1 MFCML
6 PGESQKQRLVAHDL
20 LDHYALAV
28 RDSAQ
33 EVDEGGSNHR
43 RLIAEHVRSL
53 RQHCCHGRVRERV
66 GKNPSITL
74 CNCGSHQRGLLVLR
88 ASIHE
93 DRQKSS
99 HFSSWQYIPVV
110 FEDATYRAN
119 ADSADG
125 FTWILKGLSEEPELL
140 HELLVLL
147 CHTELPWQKGEDILQ
162 EPDSVLADLAVSN
175 LQTPPEN
182 RAVEAIEELID
193 ALLVVMTVH
202 LFKHGASS
210 VSTFPR
216 RLDGQ
221 QRPVLHAMLHLKPSR
236 SLGDLEGFV
245 EAQRVRL
252 HWATAEEDLILHR
265 AVHLGCKARVCRIE
279 ASQHVGP
286 LGSPHE

>member
-140 HELLVLL
+140 HELLVLI
-147 CHTELPWQKGEDILQ
+147 CDTELPGQQGEYVLQ
-162 EPDSVLADLAVSN
+162 EPGCILPNLPISN
-175 LQTPPEN
+175 LQTPPQN
-182 RAVEAIEELID
+182 GAVDPIEELVH
-193 ALLVVMTVH
+193 ALLVVVTVH
-202 LFKHGASS
+202 LFEHGTCS
-210 VSTFPR
+210 VSTFTG
-216 RLDGQ
+216 RLDCQ
-221 QRPVLHAMLHLKPSR
+221 QCPVLHAVLHLKPSCC
-236 SLGDLEGFV
+236 LGGLEGF
-245 EAQRVRL
+245 EEPHGVRL